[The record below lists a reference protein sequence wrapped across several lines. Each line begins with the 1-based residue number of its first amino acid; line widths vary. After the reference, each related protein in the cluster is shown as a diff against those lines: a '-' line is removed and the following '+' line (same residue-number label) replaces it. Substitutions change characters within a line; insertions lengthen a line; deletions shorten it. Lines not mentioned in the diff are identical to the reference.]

1 MKRLVANTKF
11 QSTNDLIYVGP
22 VSDYE
27 SYAFGYGHRIDSYSD
42 EFQNA
47 VIEIVNKQKKERNR
61 KGLDLKGYT
70 NDADVVIND
79 ILNPHNHSYFPQM
92 VLEYADTFN
101 GEYYIDYTDL
111 YSLIEADM
119 LTGISGGIK
128 NMSKLIKSSP
138 YYIAED
144 KDGQFNL
151 MSNQGVLDLIDA
163 DSAAN
168 SVEYVNHNIEYE
180 DPLNG
185 LRFTFY
191 PVDQASAMKMKQ
203 VIDGLVWTQDIT
215 DYILSQEEIL
225 WRE

>member
-11 QSTNDLIYVGP
+11 QSIKDLIYIGP

-27 SYAFGYGHRIDSYSD
+27 SYAFGYGHRIDDYSEEYKD
-42 EFQNA
+42 A
-47 VIEIVNKQKKERNR
+47 VIEIVNKQKKERNK
-61 KGLDLKGYT
+61 KGVPLRNYT
-70 NDADVVIND
+70 NDASRLIQDLIDPNNYTVYPNELLEHADV
-79 ILNPHNHSYFPQM
+79 
-92 VLEYADTFN
+92 FN

-111 YSLIEADM
+111 YRVIEDY
-119 LTGISGGIK
+119 GVSSSID
-128 NMSKLIKSSP
+128 NYSKLIKSSP
-138 YYIAED
+138 YYIA
-144 KDGQFNL
+144 KDADDQYNL
-151 MSNQGVLDLIDA
+151 ISNQDVLDLIDA
-163 DSAAN
+163 GSAADG
-168 SVEYVNHNIEYE
+168 VDYINHNIEYE

-185 LRFTFY
+185 IRFTFY